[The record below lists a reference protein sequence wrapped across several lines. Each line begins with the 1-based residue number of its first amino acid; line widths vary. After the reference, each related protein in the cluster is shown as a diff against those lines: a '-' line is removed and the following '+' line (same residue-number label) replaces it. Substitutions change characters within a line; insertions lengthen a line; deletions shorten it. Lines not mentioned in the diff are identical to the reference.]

1 SPALVRQ
8 GPRRS
13 KRHQSHNH
21 QRRKREDTMRRTKTW
36 LAAAGLALLVNPAF
50 AQMTIVNPALVAK
63 IGGIPQFEVDPF
75 FPKHLPNN
83 WLLGQVSGIRFDKNN
98 NLWLT
103 HRAGALTKRELAAD
117 NGQARC
123 CSKTPPVLVFDQS
136 GNVIKS
142 WGGPGQ
148 GYNWPKSEH

>member
-1 SPALVRQ
+1 MDLYI
-8 GPRRS
+8 RRNARTGECAGAGL
-13 KRHQSHNH
+13 KIPNKTAIQT
-21 QRRKREDTMRRTKTW
+21 REDSMKTRTLW
-36 LAAAGLALLVNPAF
+36 LAATAAALMCAPAS

-98 NLWLT
+98 NLWMT
-103 HRAGALTKRELAAD
+103 HRAGALTDRELAAD
-117 NGQARC
+117 KGQARC

-136 GNVIKS
+136 GNVIK
-142 WGGPGQ
+142 
-148 GYNWPKSEH
+148 